1 MSGHSK
7 WATIKHKKA
16 KEDAKRGKL
25 FTKIIREITTA
36 ARIGGGNPETNP
48 RLRIA
53 IEKAKECNM
62 PKSNIDNAIKRGTGE
77 LEGVSYEEINYEGYG
92 PGGTA
97 ILIEALTDNKKRCA
111 AEIRHIL
118 SRHGGSLGEVGCVSW
133 MFHKKGMIV
142 IPKAGVDENK
152 LMEVAIEAGAEDIQD
167 VAEDNVYEI
176 YTLPENYE
184 KVKNALTNAG
194 FSFTLAEITMVPQ
207 SYVDLTGKEAE
218 QMLTLMDA
226 LEECD
231 DVQKVYAN
239 FNISTK
245 EMEALTS

>member
-16 KEDAKRGKL
+16 KEDAKRGKI
-25 FTKIIREITTA
+25 FTKLIREITAA
-36 ARIGGGNPETNP
+36 ARIGGGNPDANP

-53 IEKAKECNM
+53 IEKAKEYNM
-62 PKSNIDNAIKRGTGE
+62 PKSNIENAIKRGTGE
-77 LEGVSYEEINYEGYG
+77 LEGVAYEEINYEGYG

-118 SRHGGSLGEVGCVSW
+118 SKHGGNLGEVGCVSW

-152 LMEVAIEAGAEDIQD
+152 LMELTIDAGAEDIQD
-167 VAEDNVYEI
+167 VTDDNVYEI
-176 YTLPENYE
+176 YTQPENFE
-184 KVKNALTNAG
+184 KVKNALEKAG
-194 FSFTLAEITMVPQ
+194 IKFTLAEITMVPQ
-207 SYVDLTGKEAE
+207 SYVNLTGKEAE
-218 QMLTLMDA
+218 QMIALMEA
-226 LEECD
+226 IEECD

-239 FNISTK
+239 FNITSK

>member
-25 FTKIIREITTA
+25 FTKLIREITAA
-36 ARIGGGNPETNP
+36 ARIGGGNPDANP

-62 PKSNIDNAIKRGTGE
+62 PKSNIENAIKRGTGE
-77 LEGVSYEEINYEGYG
+77 LEGVSYEEVNYEGYG

-133 MFHKKGMIV
+133 MFHKKGLLV
-142 IPKAGVDENK
+142 ISKTGVDENK
-152 LMEVAIEAGAEDIQD
+152 LMDIAIEAGAEDIQD
-167 VAEDNVYEI
+167 VAEDNIYEI
-176 YTLPENYE
+176 YTPPENYE
-184 KVKNALTNAG
+184 KVKKALEEAG
-194 FSFTLAEITMVPQ
+194 FNFNLAEITMIPQ

-218 QMLTLMDA
+218 QMIALMEA
-226 LEECD
+226 IEECD

-239 FNISTK
+239 FNITSK

>member
-25 FTKIIREITTA
+25 FTKFIREITAA
-36 ARIGGGNPETNP
+36 ARIGGGNPDANP
-48 RLRIA
+48 RLRLA
-53 IEKAKECNM
+53 IEKAKEYNM
-62 PKSNIDNAIKRGTGE
+62 PKSNIENAIKRGTGE
-77 LEGVSYEEINYEGYG
+77 LEGVSYEEVNYEGYG

-97 ILIEALTDNKKRCA
+97 IMIETLTDNKKRCA

-118 SRHGGSLGEVGCVSW
+118 SKHGGSLGEVGCVSW
-133 MFHKKGMIV
+133 MFHKKGFIV
-142 IPKAGVDENK
+142 IPKTGVDENK
-152 LMEVAIEAGAEDIQD
+152 LMEIAIDAGAEDIQD

-184 KVKNALTNAG
+184 KVKKAIENAG
-194 FSFTLAEITMVPQ
+194 YTPSISEITMIPQ
-207 SYVDLTGKEAE
+207 SYVELTGKEAE
-218 QMLTLMDA
+218 QMLALMDA
-226 LEECD
+226 IEECD

-239 FNISTK
+239 FNISSK

>member
-25 FTKIIREITTA
+25 FTKLIREITAA
-36 ARIGGGNPETNP
+36 ARIGGGNPDANP

-62 PKSNIDNAIKRGTGE
+62 PKSNIENAIKRGTGE
-77 LEGVSYEEINYEGYG
+77 LEGVSYEEVNYEGYG

-133 MFHKKGMIV
+133 MFHKKGLLV
-142 IPKAGVDENK
+142 ISKTGVDENK
-152 LMEVAIEAGAEDIQD
+152 LMDIAIEAGAEDIQD
-167 VAEDNVYEI
+167 VEEDNIYEI
-176 YTLPENYE
+176 YTPPENYE
-184 KVKNALTNAG
+184 KVKKALEEAG
-194 FSFTLAEITMVPQ
+194 FNFNLAEITMIPQ

-218 QMLTLMDA
+218 QMIALMEA
-226 LEECD
+226 IEECD

-239 FNISTK
+239 FNITSK

>member
-16 KEDAKRGKL
+16 KEDARRGKL

-36 ARIGGGNPETNP
+36 ARVGGGNPDANP

-77 LEGVSYEEINYEGYG
+77 LEGVAYEEINYEGYG

-142 IPKAGVDENK
+142 ISKAGIDGNK
-152 LMEVAIEAGAEDIQD
+152 LMDIAVEAGAEDIQD
-167 VAEDNVYEI
+167 VEEDNVYEI
-176 YTLPENYE
+176 YTSPENYE
-184 KVKNALTNAG
+184 KVKKAIEQAG
-194 FSFTLAEITMVPQ
+194 FKPTLSEITMIPQ
-207 SYVDLTGKEAE
+207 SYVNLSGKEAE
-218 QMLTLMDA
+218 QMIALMEA
-226 LEECD
+226 IEECD

-239 FNISTK
+239 FNITSK

>member
-16 KEDAKRGKL
+16 KEDAKRGKI
-25 FTKIIREITTA
+25 FTKLIREITAA
-36 ARIGGGNPETNP
+36 ARIGGGNPDANP

-62 PKSNIDNAIKRGTGE
+62 PRSNIDNAIKRGTGE
-77 LEGVSYEEINYEGYG
+77 LEGVSYEEVNYEGYG

-118 SRHGGSLGEVGCVSW
+118 SKGGGSMGEVGCVSW
-133 MFHKKGMIV
+133 MFHKKGMLV
-142 IPKAGVDENK
+142 ISKTGVDENK
-152 LMEVAIEAGAEDIQD
+152 LMDIAIDAGAEDIQD
-167 VAEDNVYEI
+167 VLEDNVYEI
-176 YTLPENYE
+176 YTAPENYE
-184 KVKNALTNAG
+184 KVKNALEKAG
-194 FSFTLAEITMVPQ
+194 FTFNIAEITMVPQ

-218 QMLTLMDA
+218 QMLALMDA
-226 LEECD
+226 IEECD

-239 FNISTK
+239 FNITSK

>member
-167 VAEDNVYEI
+167 VADDNVYEI

>member
-16 KEDAKRGKL
+16 KEDAKRGKM
-25 FTKIIREITTA
+25 FTKFIREITAA
-36 ARIGGGNPETNP
+36 ARMGGGNPDANP

-118 SRHGGSLGEVGCVSW
+118 SKHGGNLGEVGCVSW
-133 MFHKKGMIV
+133 MFHKKGMLV
-142 IPKAGVDENK
+142 IPKTGVDENK
-152 LMEVAIEAGAEDIQD
+152 LMDIAIDAGAEDIQD
-167 VAEDNVYEI
+167 IAEDNIYEI
-176 YTLPENYE
+176 YTAPENYE
-184 KVKNALTNAG
+184 KVKNALEKAG
-194 FSFTLAEITMVPQ
+194 FNISLSEITMVPQ
-207 SYVDLTGKEAE
+207 SYVNLTGKEAE
-218 QMLTLMDA
+218 QMLALMDA
-226 LEECD
+226 IEECD

-239 FNISTK
+239 FNITSK

>member
-16 KEDAKRGKL
+16 KEDAKRGKM
-25 FTKIIREITTA
+25 FTKFIREITAA
-36 ARIGGGNPETNP
+36 ARIGGGNPDANP

-62 PKSNIDNAIKRGTGE
+62 PRNNIDNAIKRGTGE
-77 LEGVSYEEINYEGYG
+77 LEGVSYEEVNYEGYG

-118 SRHGGSLGEVGCVSW
+118 SKHGGSMGEVGCVSW
-133 MFHKKGMIV
+133 MFHKKGMLV
-142 IPKAGVDENK
+142 ISKTGVDENK
-152 LMEVAIEAGAEDIQD
+152 LMDIAIDAGAEDIQD
-167 VAEDNVYEI
+167 VSDDNLYEI
-176 YTLPENYE
+176 YTAPENYE
-184 KVKNALTNAG
+184 KVKNALEKAG
-194 FSFTLAEITMVPQ
+194 INFNIAEITMVPQ

-218 QMLTLMDA
+218 QMITLMDA
-226 LEECD
+226 IEECD

-239 FNISTK
+239 FNITSK